1 MLSQE
6 DFVVIQALVR
16 RGVYLKDIAA
26 EMGVSAKTVSRAVK
40 RGSAPKRERARRGS
54 KLAPYEATVNRL
66 LGEGVWNAVV
76 VHRAI
81 QAEGYAGGLTMVREF
96 IRPKRS
102 LRASRATVR
111 FETKPAEQLQ
121 SDWGTVWTKVGGED
135 VKVHFIV
142 NTLGYSR
149 RFHFWCTDSEDA
161 EHTFEGLVRTFEHL
175 GGVPGEVLVDNQ
187 KAAVLAHKPSD
198 GAVFQTRF
206 VDLASY
212 YGFVP
217 KACRPRRAQTKGKVE
232 RMVGYIKDHFFVRFR
247 TFETLAHLNQLAE
260 WWLRVEA
267 DQRVHGTHGE
277 VVAERFAAEASAL
290 GPLPAVRFDTSYL
303 ETRVVSWDAYV
314 DVRGGRYSVPGAWA
328 GQTVQVRIAMDDAL
342 TVVKG
347 DETVRH
353 HLTASRGAWVTVPE
367 HHSALWEETLGVE
380 HRSLAV
386 YDEVSTWN

>member
-149 RFHFWCTDSEDA
+149 RFHFWCTDGEDA

>member
-206 VDLASY
+206 VDLAGY

>member
-16 RGVYLKDIAA
+16 RGVYQKDIAA
-26 EMGVSAKTVSRAVK
+26 EMGVSPKTVSRAVK

-54 KLAPYEATVNRL
+54 KLGPYEATVNRL
-66 LGEGVWNAVV
+66 LEEGVWNAVV

-81 QAEGYAGGLTMVREF
+81 QAEGYAGGLTVLREF
-96 IRPKRS
+96 IQPRRS

-121 SDWGTVWTKVGGED
+121 SDWGAVWTKVGGED

-149 RFHFWCTDSEDA
+149 RFHFWCTDGEDA

-247 TFETLAHLNQLAE
+247 TFESFAHLNQLAE

-277 VVAERFAAEASAL
+277 VVAERFAAEAPAL
-290 GPLPAVRFDTSYL
+290 GPLPAVRFDTSYV

-328 GQTVQVRIAMDDAL
+328 GQTVHVRIAMDDTL
-342 TVVKG
+342 TVVNG

-386 YDEVSTWN
+386 YDEVAAWN